1 MWSFRVTKDLIL
13 DMHALLVER
22 YGGRLGVRSSDVLDS
37 VLALP
42 DQLFFG
48 NQRYTNPLH
57 QTAAM
62 VSAIIKREPF
72 ISQNDTTAL
81 LVLLHLCTHMGYQI
95 DASHNDLVRVL
106 KQVRRDADEEP
117 LYAWL
122 KAHVVPHADLP
133 F

>member
-1 MWSFRVTKDLIL
+1 VTKDLIL

-22 YGGRLGVRSSDVLDS
+22 YGGRLGVRSSDTLDDI
-37 VLALP
+37 LALP

-48 NQRYTNPLH
+48 NHRYITPLH
-57 QTAAM
+57 QTAAQ
-62 VSAIIKREPF
+62 VCAIVKREPF

-81 LVLLHLCTHMGYQI
+81 LVLLHLCFHLGYQI
-95 DASHNDLVRVL
+95 DAPQSELVSVL
-106 KQVRRDADEEP
+106 KQIHRDGDEAP
-117 LYAWL
+117 FHAWL

>member
-1 MWSFRVTKDLIL
+1 VWSFRITKDLIL
-13 DMHALLVER
+13 DMHIVLVER
-22 YGGRLGVRSSDVLDS
+22 YGGRTGVRSSDVLDDI
-37 VLALP
+37 LALP

-48 NQRYTNPLH
+48 SARYTTPLH

-62 VSAIIKREPF
+62 VCAIIKREPF

-81 LVLLHLCTHMGYQI
+81 LVLLHLCHHMGYEI
-95 DASHNDLVRVL
+95 DASHSELASVL
-106 KQVRRDADEEP
+106 KHIHRDADEEP
-117 LYAWL
+117 FYAWL